1 MKTFYANFWRE
12 MKYNLGRRGVWMGR
26 LVNVS
31 VSILT
36 AFAMGII
43 YSFSSDAQSIVGIAN
58 VGLFLLTGFFLQY
71 LVLSSV
77 TIAPNTFWS
86 DIRNGSFE
94 FIFYYEFSISEYI
107 FGIYFAQFII
117 DFVIS
122 LPFLIAIIIVA
133 AINSIPVILIIAFI
147 GFLIFSFL
155 CLFSITML
163 FASLYVLSKQFMGY
177 HGAVT
182 YIAYFVCGVYFPI
195 LGYLS
200 LFGQTAGWAIIGIIS
215 IFPYTQVFDIA
226 RYIIFGS
233 SYTLAYPALWVAFL
247 IMISSSIIF
256 YFLSLIIFRKG
267 FKNLRKEG
275 FAAYRY

>member
-1 MKTFYANFWRE
+1 

-26 LVNVS
+26 LVNVT
-31 VSILT
+31 VSIIT

-43 YSFSSDAQSIVGIAN
+43 YSFSAEAQTTVGIAN

-77 TIAPNTFWS
+77 TIAPNTFWG
-86 DIRNGSFE
+86 DIRSGSFE
-94 FIFYYEFSISEYI
+94 FIFHYEFSISEYI

-133 AINSIPVILIIAFI
+133 AGQSTPAILIISFI

-163 FASLYVLSKQFMGY
+163 YSSLYVLSKQFMGY

-182 YIAYFVCGVYFPI
+182 YIAYFICGVYFPI

-200 LFGQTAGWAIIGIIS
+200 LFGTKAGWAIIGVIS
-215 IFPYTQVFDIA
+215 ILPYTQVFDIA
-226 RYIIFGS
+226 RYIIFGQN
-233 SYTLAYPALWVAFL
+233 YVLAYPTLWLAFL
-247 IMISSSIIF
+247 IMISTSVIF
-256 YFLSLIIFRKG
+256 YVLSLIIFRKG